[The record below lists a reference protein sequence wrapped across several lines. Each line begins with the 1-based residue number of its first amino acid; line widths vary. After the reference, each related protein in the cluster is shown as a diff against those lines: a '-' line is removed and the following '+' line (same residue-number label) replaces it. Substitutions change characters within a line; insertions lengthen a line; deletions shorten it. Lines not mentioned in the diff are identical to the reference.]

1 MRVVIDTNL
10 LVTYLISHRDP
21 MATIIDDHLAQGDF
35 AMLSS
40 PELLAE
46 LDRALSYPRLQKFY
60 DKDTRL
66 RFVALIAQLA
76 EMQNL
81 PDEIPAIS
89 RDPDD
94 DKFIACAIAGR
105 ADFLVSGDQDLLT
118 LERVGDVRIITA
130 RELLEIL
137 TALSPEIP

>member
-10 LVTYLISHRDP
+10 LITYLISHRDP

-35 AMLSS
+35 VVLSS

-76 EMQNL
+76 EMQDL

>member
-1 MRVVIDTNL
+1 MRAVIDTNL

-46 LDRALSYPRLQKFY
+46 LDRALSYPRLQKSY

-105 ADFLVSGDQDLLT
+105 ADFLVSGNQDLLR
-118 LERVGDVRIITA
+118 LEQVGDVRIITA
-130 RELLEIL
+130 REWLEIF
-137 TALSPEIP
+137 TAFKS

>member
-60 DKDTRL
+60 DKDTHL

-76 EMQNL
+76 EMQDL

-137 TALSPEIP
+137 TASSPEIP

>member
-10 LVTYLISHRDP
+10 LITY
-21 MATIIDDHLAQGDF
+21 LAQGDF
-35 AMLSS
+35 VMLSS

-46 LDRALSYPRLQKFY
+46 LDRALSYPRLQQFY
-60 DKDTRL
+60 DQDTRR
-66 RFVALIAQLA
+66 RFVALIAQLS
-76 EMQNL
+76 EIQDL

-118 LERVGDVRIITA
+118 LKQVGDVRIIRA

-137 TALSPEIP
+137 TAFKS

>member
-10 LVTYLISHRDP
+10 LITYLISHRDP
-21 MATIIDDHLAQGDF
+21 MATIVDHHLAQGDF
-35 AMLSS
+35 MMLSS

-46 LDRALSYPRLQKFY
+46 LDRALSYPRLQQFY
-60 DKDTRL
+60 DQETRR
-66 RFVALIAQLA
+66 RFVALIAQLS
-76 EMQNL
+76 EIQDL

-118 LERVGDVRIITA
+118 LKQVGDVQIIRA

-137 TALSPEIP
+137 AALKP

>member
-1 MRVVIDTNL
+1 MRLVIDTNL
-10 LVTYLISHRDP
+10 LITYLISHRDP
-21 MATIIDDHLAQGDF
+21 MATIMDHHLAQGDF
-35 AMLSS
+35 VMLSS

-46 LDRALSYPRLQKFY
+46 LDRALSYPRLQQFY
-60 DKDTRL
+60 DQGTRR

-89 RDPDD
+89 RDTDD

-118 LERVGDVRIITA
+118 LKQVGDVRIITA

-137 TALSPEIP
+137 TAFRS

>member
-40 PELLAE
+40 LELLAE
-46 LDRALSYPRLQKFY
+46 LNRALSYPRLQKFY

-105 ADFLVSGDQDLLT
+105 ADFLVSGDRDLLT
-118 LERVGDVRIITA
+118 LEQVGDVRIITA

>member
-46 LDRALSYPRLQKFY
+46 LDRALSYPHLQKFY

-118 LERVGDVRIITA
+118 LEQVGDVRIITA

>member
-46 LDRALSYPRLQKFY
+46 LDRALSYSRLQKFY

-81 PDEIPAIS
+81 PNEIPAIS

-118 LERVGDVRIITA
+118 LEQVGDVRIITA

-137 TALSPEIP
+137 TAFKS

>member
-40 PELLAE
+40 LELLAE
-46 LDRALSYPRLQKFY
+46 LNRALSYPRLQKFY

-81 PDEIPAIS
+81 PGEIPAIS

-118 LERVGDVRIITA
+118 LEQVGDVRIITA

-137 TALSPEIP
+137 TAFKS

>member
-60 DKDTRL
+60 DKDTCL

-137 TALSPEIP
+137 TAFKS

>member
-10 LVTYLISHRDP
+10 LITYLISHRDP

-46 LDRALSYPRLQKFY
+46 LDRALSYSRLQKFY

-81 PDEIPAIS
+81 PNEIPAIS

-118 LERVGDVRIITA
+118 LEQVGDVRIITA

-137 TALSPEIP
+137 TAFKS

>member
-81 PDEIPAIS
+81 PGEIPAIS

-137 TALSPEIP
+137 TAFKS

>member
-10 LVTYLISHRDP
+10 LITYLISHHDP
-21 MATIIDDHLAQGDF
+21 MATIIDHHLARGDF
-35 AMLSS
+35 VMLSS

-46 LDRALSYPRLQKFY
+46 LDRALSYPRLHQFY
-60 DKDTRL
+60 DEDTRR

-76 EMQNL
+76 EMQDL

-137 TALSPEIP
+137 AVL

>member
-40 PELLAE
+40 LELLAE
-46 LDRALSYPRLQKFY
+46 LDRTLSYPRLQKFY

-118 LERVGDVRIITA
+118 LEQVGDVRIITA

-137 TALSPEIP
+137 TAFKS

>member
-137 TALSPEIP
+137 TAFKS

>member
-76 EMQNL
+76 EMQDL

-105 ADFLVSGDQDLLT
+105 ADFLISGDQDLLT

-137 TALSPEIP
+137 TALSPKIP

>member
-81 PDEIPAIS
+81 PGEIPAIS